1 MKCMIIGNKIDLKD
15 ERKVEAKSLG
25 IPIIETSAFDAT
37 NVKEDFYD
45 LLKEMYK
52 VIRKKLDIVESQAE
66 SGKDVVKLDT
76 TKEKKRKVVLI

>member
-25 IPIIETSAFDAT
+25 TPIIETSALDAT

-66 SGKDVVKLDT
+66 SGKDVVQLDT